1 MLRYPSRVVSA
12 YSLALSPLIRMSS
25 PRLCQAVTLV
35 ALVVAAGCDAVFT
48 PPFTYAAVEVTVTLP
63 DGVGVPDVPLV
74 LYSGTR
80 HLAYADTDSSGAA
93 YFDFVAEGPTGVG
106 ASSTLFFRAAEH
118 PDGYYRTFSV
128 SEGDLVQVAFNF
140 EDARGSI
147 RLQVLDQMSQPVSG
161 LDVELYTSLGVQ
173 IRQTLPASGSLLF
186 SKLSPADY
194 GVRVLGS
201 GTCPLLPAGFVYR
214 DRLGVGVQQDL
225 SVEIVLPPCAV

>member
-1 MLRYPSRVVSA
+1 
-12 YSLALSPLIRMSS
+12 MSS
-25 PRLCQAVTLV
+25 PRLCRAATLI
-35 ALVVAAGCDAVFT
+35 ALVVAAGCDDVFT
-48 PPFTYAAVEVTVTLP
+48 PPFTYAAVEVSVTLP
-63 DGVGVPDVPLV
+63 DGAGVPDVPLV

-93 YFDFVAEGPTGVG
+93 HFDFVAEGPTGVG

-128 SEGDLVQVAFNF
+128 SEGDQIQVAFNF

-147 RLQVLDQMSQPVSG
+147 RVDVFDQTLQPVSG
-161 LDVELYTSLGVQ
+161 LDVELYTSLDVQ
-173 IRQTLPASGSLLF
+173 IRETLPASGSVLF

-201 GTCPLLPAGFVYR
+201 GTCPLPPAGFVFR
-214 DRLGVGVQQDL
+214 DGLVVGVQQDL
-225 SVEIVLPPCAV
+225 TVEVVLPTCSG